1 MAKCRYDGS
10 NQKALKAV
18 NKLDTKGNF
27 IKYYFS
33 IAEANRD
40 LDKPQHASDIVA
52 VLNGRQN
59 TAYGFK
65 WELA

>member
-1 MAKCRYDGS
+1 MVQFLFVIITWS
-10 NQKALKAV
+10 
-18 NKLDTKGNF
+18 KLN
-27 IKYYFS
+27 
-33 IAEANRD
+33 
-40 LDKPQHASDIVA
+40 KPQHASDIVA